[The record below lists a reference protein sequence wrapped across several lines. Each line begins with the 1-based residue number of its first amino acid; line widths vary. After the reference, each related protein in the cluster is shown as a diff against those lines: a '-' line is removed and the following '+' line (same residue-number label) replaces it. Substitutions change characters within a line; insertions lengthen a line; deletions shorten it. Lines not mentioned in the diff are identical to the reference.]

1 MTYRS
6 ARASLSRVVAAAL
19 ALSATGFAPA
29 DFDVTRFG
37 AVADGVTD
45 STRGIQAAIDAA
57 ANAGGGRVV
66 LPPAAAPYLVRDT
79 IRVSSGDIEIAGPG
93 ARVLL
98 ANGAI
103 NGRIAEV
110 LLVAGTE
117 QATIRRVVV
126 RGLTVDA
133 NYFNQ
138 VGARGSKAV
147 VFRLAEDSRIEDVTI
162 TRAYVG
168 LSLRRSVG
176 LEARRVTVT
185 DYEEDGFDAGGD
197 ADLVSGGIARGTA
210 FIEVAARNAPRAA
223 VDGNAFEIEDGV
235 DGVLIQD
242 AVVENVAGNGVGMR
256 NHDTADHVNHSSDV
270 ELRNVTLRKIGGSF
284 AVFATARPATERALN
299 SYRRVRLIDVVA
311 DAAVAFWGPLQGV
324 ELTGGRDGAISVG
337 FNSAAGAAAAGQA
350 VDGVTLA
357 NLDAATIR
365 INGSSGL
372 VRLTGVRAG
381 TVEHVRAQ

>member
-1 MTYRS
+1 MT
-6 ARASLSRVVAAAL
+6 L
-19 ALSATGFAPA
+19 ALCGTGFAA

-37 AVADGVTD
+37 AVADGVTNC
-45 STRGIQAAIDAA
+45 TPGIQAAIDAA
-57 ANAGGGRVV
+57 ARAGGGRVV

-79 IRVSSGDIEIAGPG
+79 IRVSSSDIEIAGTG

-98 ANGAI
+98 ADGAI

-117 QATIRRVVV
+117 QARVRRVVV

-138 VGARGSKAV
+138 IGARGSKAI
-147 VFRLAEDSRIEDVTI
+147 VFRLVEHSRIDDVAI
-162 TRAYVG
+162 TRGYVG
-168 LSLRRSVG
+168 LSIRRAVG
-176 LEARRVTVT
+176 MEARRVTVT
-185 DYEEDGFDAGGD
+185 DYEEDAFDAGGD
-197 ADLVSGGIARGTA
+197 ADLVSGGITKETSFVEVVARD
-210 FIEVAARNAPRAA
+210 APRAA

-256 NHDTADHVNHSSDV
+256 NHDTADHINQSSDV
-270 ELRNVTLRKIGGSF
+270 ELRNVTFRKIGGAF
-284 AVFATARPATERALN
+284 AVFASARPAAERAVN
-299 SYRRVRLIDVVA
+299 TYRRVRLINVA
-311 DAAVAFWGPLQGV
+311 TDAPVAFWGPLQGL
-324 ELTGGRDGAISVG
+324 EIDGGRYGAIYVG
-337 FNSAAGAAAAGQA
+337 FNSASGPAAAAHA
-350 VDGVTLA
+350 VGDATLG

-365 INGSSGL
+365 INGGSEA

-381 TVEHVRAQ
+381 TVEHVGSPRDE